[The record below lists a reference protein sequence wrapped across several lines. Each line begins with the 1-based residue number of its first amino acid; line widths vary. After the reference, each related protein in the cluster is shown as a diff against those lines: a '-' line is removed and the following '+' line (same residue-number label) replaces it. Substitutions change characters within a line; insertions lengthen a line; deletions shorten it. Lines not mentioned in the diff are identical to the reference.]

1 MFFFLIDEI
10 EKYYA
15 SSIQYKTSH
24 NAPHEAL
31 HLLYLMRKTLRAG
44 WCTCF
49 TDSILK
55 NPYQSSSAVA
65 FFLWT
70 QSLSDILQ
78 MSVCQEC
85 DVPAK
90 VRATRDL
97 SNNIPLTVSEG
108 HDALIPG
115 VFVQQKQTKRV
126 PAGETLF
133 IHP

>member
-1 MFFFLIDEI
+1 
-10 EKYYA
+10 
-15 SSIQYKTSH
+15 
-24 NAPHEAL
+24 
-31 HLLYLMRKTLRAG
+31 
-44 WCTCF
+44 
-49 TDSILK
+49 
-55 NPYQSSSAVA
+55 
-65 FFLWT
+65 
-70 QSLSDILQ
+70 

-126 PAGETLF
+126 PAGENTVHTPLITGRAF
-133 IHP
+133 LTSEGYYFNLKKNND